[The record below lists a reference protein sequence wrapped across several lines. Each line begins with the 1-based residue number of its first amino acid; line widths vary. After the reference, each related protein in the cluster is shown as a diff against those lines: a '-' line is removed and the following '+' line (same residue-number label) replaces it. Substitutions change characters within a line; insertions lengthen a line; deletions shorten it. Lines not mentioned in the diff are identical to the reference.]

1 MCTSS
6 VKPIFKCVSKFFFI
20 FIYSADNSN
29 GTNLNTTD
37 NPGYKI
43 LQNATYTPINDTFE
57 FPINIYLKHAFHE
70 IKCRIEIQNL
80 KKYTKIFE

>member
-6 VKPIFKCVSKFFFI
+6 VKPIFKCVSKFFFYV
-20 FIYSADNSN
+20 YSADNSN

-43 LQNATYTPINDTFE
+43 LQNATYTPINETFE
-57 FPINIYLKHAFHE
+57 FP
-70 IKCRIEIQNL
+70 KCRRKCFDL
-80 KKYTKIFE
+80 TGKTKQWHLFVD